1 MSLPVESK
9 TKILV
14 LLLAWPGAVL
24 VGWVLARLTHTQW
37 PIGVVP
43 MAWLGVLFFTLR
55 GYARDSEDAADD
67 GDYRN

>member
-1 MSLPVESK
+1 MSLPAESK

-24 VGWVLARLTHTQW
+24 VGWLVARLTHTHW

-43 MAWLGVLFFTLR
+43 IAWLGVLFFTLR
-55 GYARDSEDAADD
+55 GYVQESEDDSA
-67 GDYRN
+67 DYR